1 MRAAQRIQHRT
12 AQKQRISPRLIAA
25 AAILQMS
32 SEELQAHVEQEASVN
47 PALEIAIEQTCPTCG
62 RALANATCWLC
73 DSTNGD
79 RDPSPDVSD
88 VLPLPSGQP
97 RWDADDDPY
106 DPLEHASAPVTLQ
119 DHVLMQAGCVVSPH
133 DMPIAEY
140 LIAELN
146 DDGLIEVPPQET
158 AEDLDVELARVLSVL
173 SRLQRLEPPGVCACS
188 VQESLLIQLQGLA
201 AENGVP
207 KLAEPILSAHWRDL
221 ANHAYR
227 KISHALSATPE
238 AVEEAVSFIRGNLH
252 PYPGRLYR
260 DPYEKQRRPR
270 LGVLRPDVI
279 IRRTFAD
286 YEVEVVRPFDYELR
300 VSEAYRRL
308 CAANSNGNGRSPQH
322 VMAAEQYRRA
332 SWLLQNLALRGQT
345 LREIAEVIV
354 VCQRPFLDTESGQK
368 MQPLTRTEVAQRIGK
383 HASTVSRAISGK
395 FVLLPSENLLPFEK
409 FFASAVAPKTVVSEL
424 LANEDPSS
432 PLTDEQICRVLR
444 VRGFQIAR
452 RTVAKYRLALR
463 LPSSIQRGRH

>member
-47 PALEIAIEQTCPTCG
+47 PALEIAVEQTCPTCG
-62 RALANATCWLC
+62 RALTNGACWLC
-73 DSTNGD
+73 DGANGG
-79 RDPSPDVSD
+79 PDLRPTAYD
-88 VLPLPSGQP
+88 GLPLPSPQP
-97 RWDADDDPY
+97 GWDGDDPY
-106 DPLEHASAPVTLQ
+106 DPLEHVSAPVSLH
-119 DHVLMQAGCVVSPH
+119 DHVLMQARCVLSPD

-146 DDGLIEVPPQET
+146 GDGLMEISPEEAADDLGLDLPQ
-158 AEDLDVELARVLSVL
+158 VLSVL
-173 SRLQRLEPPGVCACS
+173 SRLQRLDPPGVCACS
-188 VQESLLIQLQGLA
+188 AQQSLLIQLRGLA

-207 KLAEPILSAHWRDL
+207 ELAEPILSDHWRDL
-221 ANHAYR
+221 ANHSYR
-227 KISHALSATPE
+227 KIGHALAASPE
-238 AVEEAVSFIRGNLH
+238 AVEEAISFIRGNLH

-279 IRRTFAD
+279 IRRTAAD

-308 CAANSNGNGRSPQH
+308 CAATSNGNGRSPQH

-345 LREIAEVIV
+345 LREIAEIVV
-354 VCQRPFLDTESGQK
+354 VCQRPFLDTESDQK
-368 MQPLTRTEVAQRIGK
+368 MQRLTRTEVAQRIGK

-395 FVLLPSENLLPFEK
+395 FVLLPSENLLAFEK
-409 FFASAVAPKTVVSEL
+409 FFAPAVAPKTVVAEL
-424 LANEDPSS
+424 LANEDPTH
-432 PLTDEQICRVLR
+432 PLTDEEICRVLR

-452 RTVAKYRLALR
+452 RTVAKYRLALH